1 MRYSIICDAQ
11 TGESFG
17 IEKLALVDRDK
28 SRDIWWTSDNPDLIL
43 SYRKKSS
50 AEFACRRLNY
60 NNPTVVSLKEAQEII
75 ETQRKD
81 IEYQECMNETEQGWE
96 SHKS

>member
-11 TGESFG
+11 TGELFG

-50 AEFACRRLNY
+50 AEFACRRLHY
-60 NNPTVVSLKEAQEII
+60 NNPTVVSFKEAQEII
-75 ETQRKD
+75 KEQREYIKD
-81 IEYQECMNETEQGWE
+81 QEYLDNSELGWDA
-96 SHKS
+96 HK